1 VRDPGTLS
9 DSRCTVAA
17 MATEVWFRNPHDYVR
32 EVVEAGC
39 AHIVFDWGVMVKKG
53 IDDLPKFCNTYFPSV
68 LQYRAIGVAWAGAP
82 EYRRGDTL
90 MSPSA
95 VYPVWDY
102 ENDDRASLEE
112 MIERPAGEDEAACS
126 STALE
131 TMYRPVLGQEHRIVL
146 TNLPPSNTG
155 PGRSLMRMLRD
166 LQAEHPDVIF
176 HIHGLY
182 SYRLMFGAGFRAADV
197 DPRTP
202 AQKGKVVLPSGKEM
216 AHEHT
221 SALPMWTKLMGFAPV
236 DLGVPRNR
244 CIFNIKS
251 AQWAGEHWHEDI
263 DFKLAPGNI
272 VEVSTVSTTRG
283 RETAITKGTPINPG
297 DMVACDSCSLTAS
310 CKAYREGAA
319 CSVKG
324 SEMSA
329 LARMFKT
336 RDSDTI
342 IDGLQAILAKQAER
356 AERGVEDE
364 QLSGELDP
372 EVTKILNSLFG
383 NGVKLAKLVNP
394 SLNGG
399 PKVGVFVN
407 GGQVGV
413 TEGASPKQ
421 MVAGIVRE
429 LEQQGIPRSQITP
442 EMIQNVIGG
451 GRVQSPVVIAGELT

>member
-1 VRDPGTLS
+1 
-9 DSRCTVAA
+9 
-17 MATEVWFRNPHDYVR
+17 MATEMWLRNPHDYIR
-32 EVVEAGC
+32 EVVESGC
-39 AHIVFDWGVMVKKG
+39 SNIVFDWGVMVKKG

-68 LQYRAIGVAWAGAP
+68 LKYRAIGVAWAGAP
-82 EYRRGDTL
+82 EYRPGDTL

-102 ENDDRASLEE
+102 ENDDRTSLEE
-112 MIERPAGEDEAACS
+112 MIDRPAGEDEVACS

-131 TMYRPVLGQEHRIVL
+131 VMYRPVLGQEHRIVL

-166 LQAEHPDVIF
+166 LQAEHDDVIF

-182 SYRLMFGAGFRAADV
+182 SYRLMFGAGFRSADV

-202 AQKGKVVLPSGKEM
+202 AHKGKVILPSGKEM

-221 SALPMWTKLMGFAPV
+221 SAIPMWTKLMGFAPV

-244 CIFNIKS
+244 CIFNIRS
-251 AQWAGEHWHEDI
+251 AQWAAEHWHENI
-263 DFKLAPGNI
+263 DFKVAPGNVI
-272 VEVSTVSTTRG
+272 EVSTVSTRG
-283 RETAITKGTPINPG
+283 RESALPKGTKPGQG
-297 DMVACDSCSLTAS
+297 DMIACDSCSLTAS

-329 LARMFKT
+329 LAKMFKT
-336 RDSDTI
+336 RDSETI
-342 IDGLQAILAKQAER
+342 IDGLQAILMKQAER
-356 AERGVEDE
+356 AEQGVEDE
-364 QLSGELDP
+364 KLSGELDP

-394 SLNGG
+394 ALNGG

-407 GGQVGV
+407 GGQVGI

-442 EMIQNVIGG
+442 EMVQNVL
-451 GRVQSPVVIAGELT
+451 SPAADRQVIAGTIVEEF